1 MNDCKKSVDKKGI
14 KLVVFYI
21 KCPQVIEFQVYAR
34 NLKPQENTLV

>member
-1 MNDCKKSVDKKGI
+1 MNDCKKSVDKKGV

-34 NLKPQENTLV
+34 GSKPQENTLV

>member
-1 MNDCKKSVDKKGI
+1 MNNRRESVDKKGI

>member
-1 MNDCKKSVDKKGI
+1 MTAKKSVDKKGI

-34 NLKPQENTLV
+34 GSKPQENTLV